1 VFVDVLVGGTG
12 VLVGVFVRVLVGVI
26 VGVGVAVVATL
37 EKQTVTSFNVG
48 VLALFVV
55 VRNALYLR

>member
-1 VFVDVLVGGTG
+1 VFVGVLVGGTG
-12 VLVGVFVRVLVGVI
+12 VLVGVFVRVLVGV
-26 VGVGVAVVATL
+26 GVVVVATL

-48 VLALFVV
+48 VLAPFVV